1 MKKTF
6 FIITGIASL
15 AAIPSLYVFLS
26 TLFFI
31 FPKVGRPKDFADG
44 LFITLEI
51 LFALVPILF
60 LLIGLLKN
68 KNNTLSSLFMTVA
81 ILINIPVLLISLYIA
96 AALIFG
102 AGPQ

>member
-1 MKKTF
+1 MKKVF
-6 FIITGIASL
+6 FIVTGIASL
-15 AAIPSLYVFLS
+15 SVIPNLYVFLS

-31 FPKVGRPKDFADG
+31 FPKVGRPNDFSDG
-44 LFITLEI
+44 LFIALEI
-51 LFALVPILF
+51 LFSLVPILF

-68 KNNTLSSLFMTVA
+68 KNNTLSGLFMTVA
-81 ILINIPVLLISLYIA
+81 ILINIPILLISLYIA